1 MPAHSA
7 NGRGGK
13 HLALP
18 ELPDLQQPVMPVA
31 PFGTPLI
38 DIPGKTTEIKK
49 PEKPVKAHIV
59 LIIYYFTQRQLSFY
73 HL

>member
-18 ELPDLQQPVMPVA
+18 ELPDLQQPVMP
-31 PFGTPLI
+31 
-38 DIPGKTTEIKK
+38 
-49 PEKPVKAHIV
+49 EKPVKAHVVPMID
-59 LIIYYFTQRQLSFY
+59 YFTKAAEFYTSYKKKPQAVRLSIM
-73 HL
+73 HG